1 MKLIALRVL
10 ASLLLVP
17 GFGATNAQT
26 WPQGTVRI
34 VVPYPPGTEPD
45 MLARDI
51 GTALAKQTG
60 KAFVVDNK
68 PGANAIIG
76 TDAVVKADGDGATLL
91 MVDRLALVTNPL
103 LYSTLPYQWE
113 ASLKP
118 VTDLARVSLMVG
130 VRSGLPVKNFV
141 ELQAYAKAHPG
152 QLNVGTGGNG
162 HVTHIGMEML
172 ARAHGMSYSY
182 VPYKGVGPSVVGLAS
197 GEIDVAMA
205 GGLALQTQAQSGR
218 LRLLVIGAPQR
229 AAFAPDVPTIV
240 EAGGQA
246 DTIPS
251 TVFALFAPSKVP
263 DAMIQQ
269 INQAVAEVAKA
280 SPVFKTYSS
289 RGLDVG
295 VSQPSETLAAMKRD
309 GVRYE
314 KIIREAGIKIE

>member
-1 MKLIALRVL
+1 
-10 ASLLLVP
+10 
-17 GFGATNAQT
+17 
-26 WPQGTVRI
+26 
-34 VVPYPPGTEPD
+34 
-45 MLARDI
+45 
-51 GTALAKQTG
+51 LAKKTG

-91 MVDRLALVTNPL
+91 MVDRLSLVTNPL
-103 LYSTLPYQWE
+103 LYNTLAYKWE
-113 ASLKP
+113 ESLKP
-118 VTDLARVSLMVG
+118 VTDLARVSLMIG
-130 VRSGLPVKNFV
+130 VRSGLPVKSFA

-172 ARAHGMSYSY
+172 GRAHGMSYSY

-229 AAFAPDVPTIV
+229 AAFAPEVPTIV

-251 TVFALFAPSKVP
+251 TVFALFAPAKVQ

-269 INQAVAEVAKA
+269 INQAVAEVVNA
-280 SPVFKTYSS
+280 SPVFKTYGT

-295 VSQPSETLAAMKRD
+295 VSQPADTLAAMKQD
-309 GVRYE
+309 AVKYE
-314 KIIREAGIKIE
+314 KIVREAGIKIE